1 MKFKA
6 LIVFFIITVF
16 SLSAQEKS
24 DLSIFQSFMEYARKE
39 NLKEMKNCKRIE
51 KIAKYFINTP
61 YVGGTLEADGPEKLQ
76 INLRGLD
83 CTTFVENVLAL
94 NLTIKSSSPDFDT
107 FKSKLRFIRYRDGV
121 LNGYPS
127 RLHYTTDW
135 IYNNQK
141 KGLIKV
147 VSTGKV
153 SNTFPLKVDYMSTHP
168 ESYPALKNNPGFVSQ
183 MSDNE
188 KRINKIIFRY
198 IPKSKVDKVSHH
210 IKTGDIIAIT
220 TNTAGLDFSHLGFA
234 IVDEDE
240 IVLLLHASST
250 TKKVMLSND
259 SLFDYLAG
267 VKRHTGIVI
276 VRPL

>member
-1 MKFKA
+1 MKLIS
-6 LIVFFIITVF
+6 LIVVFMITVF
-16 SLSAQEKS
+16 TLSAQEMS
-24 DLSIFQSFMEYARKE
+24 DVSIFQTFMEYAKKE
-39 NLKEMKNCKRIE
+39 NLKDMKNCRRIE

-76 INLRGLD
+76 VNLRGLD

-94 NLTIKSSSPDFDT
+94 NLTIKSSSQDFDT

-127 RLHYTTDW
+127 RLHYASDW
-135 IYNNQK
+135 IYNNHK
-141 KGLIKV
+141 KGLVKV

-153 SNTFPLKVDYMSTHP
+153 SSTLSIKVDYMSTHP
-168 ESYPALKNNPGFVSQ
+168 ESYPALKNNPDFVSKIAE
-183 MSDNE
+183 NE
-188 KRINKIIFRY
+188 KQISHLVFKY
-198 IPKSKVDKVSHH
+198 VPKNKVDKVNHY
-210 IKTGDIIAIT
+210 IRTGDIIAIT
-220 TNTAGLDFSHLGFA
+220 TNIAGLDFSHLGFA
-234 IVDEDE
+234 IVDGDE

-250 TKKVMLSND
+250 FKKVMLSND

-267 VKRHTGIVI
+267 VKRHSGIVI